1 MKLTKK
7 EKQRLIGKKIV
18 VDRVLRKN
26 NEIDWEKSGIFFGE
40 NIIREIETIKLSNS
54 IKAVIVGFTHLCQ
67 GKFICDSSGGSFICK
82 KRIPCMKIATGIV
95 GKIQYAP
102 IRLRPST
109 LLSICERRGKK

>member
-18 VDRVLRKN
+18 VGEVLEIKKVRVSCIVRK
-26 NEIDWEKSGIFFGE
+26 
-40 NIIREIETIKLSNS
+40 REIKTVKIKTP
-54 IKAVIVGFTHLCQ
+54 IKAIIIGFTFKFE
-67 GKFICDSSGGSFICK
+67 GKIEYVDSEVGCVFICE

-109 LLSICERRGKK
+109 LLSVCERRDKK